1 MTHTME
7 TKNEKYFS
15 VNDLTPAYHVHP
27 GGLIAE
33 EIRERGFRQKDFA
46 QRIGMQASQLSA
58 IIHGV
63 RSITPAVA
71 AKLEMGFGNIPA
83 KFWLGMQEK
92 YNVDLHKTR
101 LAPSSLVTGYTP
113 GPDVS
118 VVALADP
125 GTEYGKRL
133 RVTVTLPAKDR
144 ELLEMLASRM
154 SWDVSR

>member
-1 MTHTME
+1 ME
-7 TKNEKYFS
+7 TRNEKYLG
-15 VNDLTPAYHVHP
+15 VKELTPAYPVHP

-33 EIRERGFRQKDFA
+33 EIRERGIRQKDFA

-71 AKLEMGFGNIPA
+71 TKLEMGFGNIPA
-83 KFWLGMQEK
+83 KFWLGLQEK

-101 LAPSSLVTGYTP
+101 LAPSSLVAGYTQRA
-113 GPDVS
+113 DVS

-125 GTEYGKRL
+125 GAEYGKRL
-133 RVTVTLPAKDR
+133 RVTVTIPAKDL

-154 SWDVSR
+154 GWNVSK